1 MDCYWVHQLDD
12 LEFSSERSSWWTA
25 TTHDPLVHGQVL
37 YLYHAQIL
45 KNLIFQRYV
54 NFALQILK
62 STILFVYVVIFPL
75 RLPWTSCCRFPLFLS
90 STTDATN
97 ICGLPNC
104 LNNQWVCLHL
114 KLNLETPAP
123 GLKEAVHIGQRGI
136 YLGSLIA
143 PETKKCYQKLCYSIC
158 SMGFKSLTV
167 YYIFYIFILC
177 YILIG
182 TYLYKMRKYSDIL
195 LYIIFS
201 KSFIF

>member
-1 MDCYWVHQLDD
+1 MDCYWVHRLDD
-12 LEFSSERSSWWTA
+12 LEFSSERSLWWTA
-25 TTHDPLVHGQVL
+25 TTHDHLVHGHVL
-37 YLYHAQIL
+37 YLYHAQVL

-54 NFALQILK
+54 ALQILK
-62 STILFVYVVIFPL
+62 STILFAYVVIFPL

-97 ICGLPNC
+97 TIVVCQTVWP
-104 LNNQWVCLHL
+104 NQWVCLHL
-114 KLNLETPAP
+114 KLNLENPSP

-143 PETKKCYQKLCYSIC
+143 PEPKKFYQKLCYSIC
-158 SMGFKSLTV
+158 SMEFKSLTV

-195 LYIIFS
+195 LYVIFG